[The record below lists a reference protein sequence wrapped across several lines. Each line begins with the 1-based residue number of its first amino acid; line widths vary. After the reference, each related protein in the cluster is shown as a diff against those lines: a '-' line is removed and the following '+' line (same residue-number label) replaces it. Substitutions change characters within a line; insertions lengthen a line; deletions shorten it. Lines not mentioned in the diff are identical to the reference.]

1 MNIDSIQNRLKE
13 KKLDGWLMADFHAR
27 NEIAM
32 KMLNLSGLVTRRSF
46 YFIPTDGKPI
56 GLVHAIEKDKFENVP
71 GDIITYSGYLELE
84 EYLKEILS
92 GKFLIAMEYTEKGR
106 LPYIGMVDAGTIELV
121 RSTGSEIV
129 SSADLVASFQARLTP
144 EQIKL
149 HHKAVKNILEIK
161 DKAFGFIKERISI
174 NKPVTEYEVARFIL
188 RKIDEYDMVS
198 VHSPICGVNANAGNP
213 HYEPTKDHTA
223 TIEKEQLVLID
234 LWGKINNDNGIFA
247 DITWVGFTGT
257 KEQIPGKCNK
267 IFAIAAQARDK
278 AVATV
283 KEKFNSGTVLGCDID
298 DACRKV
304 IADAGYGK
312 YFIHRTGHSIT
323 TDLHG
328 AGPNID
334 NLETEDKRVLQESH
348 LFSIEPGIYLDDFGV
363 RTEIDVLITPDG
375 PEITTLPLQN
385 EILPLF

>member
-1 MNIDSIQNRLKE
+1 MNIDAIQNKLKE

-32 KMLNLSGLVTRRSF
+32 KMLDLTGLVTRRSF
-46 YFIPTDGKPI
+46 YFIPSEGKPI
-56 GLVHAIEKDKFENVP
+56 GLVHAIERDKFENVQ
-71 GDIITYSGYLELE
+71 GDIITYSGYLKLE
-84 EYLKEILS
+84 EHLKEILND
-92 GKFLIAMEYTEKGR
+92 KFLIAMEYTEKGR
-106 LPYIGMVDAGTIELV
+106 LPYLGMVDAGTIELV

-149 HHKAVKNILEIK
+149 HHQAAKNILEIK
-161 DKAFGFIKERISI
+161 DKAFGFIKERLSI
-174 NKPVTEYEVARFIL
+174 NEPVTEYEVSQFIL
-188 RKIDEYDMVS
+188 KKIDEYNMVTE
-198 VHSPICGVNANAGNP
+198 HSPICGVNSNAGNP
-213 HYEPTKDHTA
+213 HYEPTKSHTA
-223 TIEKEQLVLID
+223 TIEKGQLVLID
-234 LWGKINNDNGIFA
+234 LWGKIDDENGIFS
-247 DITWVGFTGT
+247 DITWVCFTGT
-257 KEQIPGKCNK
+257 KEQIPDKCNK

-283 KEKFNSGTVLGCDID
+283 KEKFNSGLILGCDID

-304 IADAGYGK
+304 IADSGYGE

-323 TDLHG
+323 TDVHG
-328 AGPNID
+328 VGPNVD
-334 NLETEDKRVLQESH
+334 NLETEDKRVLQEGH

-375 PEITTLPLQN
+375 PEITTLPLQT
-385 EILPLF
+385 EIIPLF